1 MTENSSKFVL
11 SLADNG
17 YILGRGEKPH
27 DFLEVYEVRDKGYSF
42 PEEMMRG
49 LLGSVQEAVDD
60 GTATRFKITIKI
72 KAVD

>member
-17 YILGRGEKPH
+17 YILGWGEKPN
-27 DFLEVYEVRDKGYSF
+27 DFLEVYEVSDKDYSF

-49 LLGSVQEAVDD
+49 LLCSVQDAVDD